1 MISTPLLK
9 IMISTMLKDTYS
21 TEIKNNDT
29 NCCSAPKD
37 CALLFVILSGKLDA
51 EAVAKE
57 S

>member
-1 MISTPLLK
+1 
-9 IMISTMLKDTYS
+9 MLKDTYS